1 MGVSTSP
8 AQLAGKFAGLAKD
21 LADTRAPLNA
31 AALAAKA
38 AFLSVNAG
46 SVGHRPQGKRKAI
59 SARYDIE
66 GSGPHAK
73 AIVYYTGAAHL
84 LLNPTRPHR
93 IEPRRPRGRRTRRRR
108 GGQALTI
115 GPNLRAWADHPG
127 TAGKDPGARR
137 AKAAA
142 AKVAPKAYGRVGLT
156 EPLRKAF

>member
-1 MGVSTSP
+1 MGRSSTP
-8 AQLAGKFAGLAKD
+8 AELAGKLRDLARG
-21 LADTRAPLNA
+21 LADTRTPLNA
-31 AALAAKA
+31 AALAAKG
-38 AFLSVNAG
+38 AFLGVNAG
-46 SVGHRPQGKRKAI
+46 AVGRRPQGKRRAI

-66 GSGPHAK
+66 GAGPHAK

-84 LLNPTRPHR
+84 LLNPTRAHR

-115 GPNLRAWADHPG
+115 GPNLRAWANHPG

-142 AKVAPKAYGRVGLT
+142 ARVAPRAYGRAGLT